1 MAAITVRQLPEEAKR
16 RLRLRAAAHDR
27 SMEAEAREI
36 LLAALLDDRRVDLT
50 WVDRLIE
57 VGLELDGVE
66 IPQVADDPAP
76 AAAFPT

>member
-1 MAAITVRQLPEEAKR
+1 
-16 RLRLRAAAHDR
+16 
-27 SMEAEAREI
+27 MEAEAREI
-36 LLAALLDDRRVDLT
+36 LLAALIDDRRVDLT